1 MIYCCFSWLKVAN
14 FSQINILL
22 FVCIQKDFVIQEA
35 LEEHDK
41 DGDGFVSLEEFLG
54 DYRRD
59 PSKEKGWGHERRNWT
74 EAFGMGWIVCT
85 FILSFLHLH
94 LQILNNVILSF
105 RIIQFHG
112 TGHSRSL
119 FQSALYVFGSS
130 LYKAH
135 PTVSLQVTSCFP
147 EDWSIFL
154 MARYAAE
161 IRCSFANWTHLRN
174 QPAWI

>member
-14 FSQINILL
+14 FSQIDILL

-59 PSKEKGWGHERRNWT
+59 PSKEKGWGHERRIWT
-74 EAFGMGWIVCT
+74 EGFGMGWIVCT

-94 LQILNNVILSF
+94 LQILNNIILSF
-105 RIIQFHG
+105 GIIQFHG

-119 FQSALYVFGSS
+119 FQTALYVFGSS
-130 LYKAH
+130 LYIAH

-154 MARYAAE
+154 IARYAAE

-174 QPAWI
+174 QPAWM